1 MDIYHMFSS
10 VWSIKDFSTQRPTVA
25 MVTSSDQRDFAFA
38 FAIEN
43 TRKNILKKNIQ
54 FYIYIGKYFVLLLT

>member
-1 MDIYHMFSS
+1 MFSS

>member
-1 MDIYHMFSS
+1 MFSS

-25 MVTSSDQRDFAFA
+25 MVTSSDQRDFAFT